1 MKIELLMSRLFGF
14 SPQTYFNWKKDEN
27 KRPIIKLLSMYTNKI
42 ELEEFLET
50 GKIDK
55 FEKLN
60 LSDNYINGLFQRW
73 LKPYDSLVFEKILY
87 FYFDE
92 FAVNFMKFDEE
103 GELTDD
109 SICYKYNNYNYGGVQ
124 PIELFISF
132 VLDYQYNDDI
142 NNIILEYAEDDFI
155 NMKNYRTK
163 LLYAVSN
170 EITFEEFNFILEYK
184 YKLDMKHY

>member
-1 MKIELLMSRLFGF
+1 MNTVMSKLFDF
-14 SPQTYFNWKKDEN
+14 NSSTYYRWKKEG
-27 KRPIIKLLSMYTNKI
+27 RPIIALLEKYFTKEDLI
-42 ELEEFLET
+42 EFLET
-50 GKIDK
+50 GKILK
-55 FEKLN
+55 FENLN
-60 LSDNYINGLFQRW
+60 LSDNYINSLLDRW

-92 FAVNFMKFDEE
+92 FAVNFIKHDKD

-109 SICYKYNNYNYGGVQ
+109 SICYEYNNYNYGGVQ

-170 EITFEEFNFILEYK
+170 EITFQEFNFILEYK
-184 YKLDMKHY
+184 YKLDIKHY